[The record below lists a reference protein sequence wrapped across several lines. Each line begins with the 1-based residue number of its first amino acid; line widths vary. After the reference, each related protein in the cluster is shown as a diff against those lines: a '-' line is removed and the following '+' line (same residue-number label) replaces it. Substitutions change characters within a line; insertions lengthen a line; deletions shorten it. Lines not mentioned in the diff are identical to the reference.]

1 MAKAKSGLK
10 RAPAKR
16 RPRKAKPG
24 TRGLA
29 PAESRLESLSG
40 VAEEAARRVESV
52 GGQLIGS
59 YQDPL
64 GRQPVL
70 VAILPID
77 SVEPTPF
84 QRDLS
89 EAHHRR
95 LADVLDRT
103 GMFLDPIIAVT
114 APEEGSRGEKSAAKA
129 GFWTPNGMH
138 RLMAMRRL
146 GARSITALVVPK
158 REIAWQILAL
168 NTEKAHNLREKSLE
182 VIRIYRGLIEEDA
195 KRPETQFAYYLEEA
209 SFVTMGICY
218 ERNGKF
224 AGGAYNPV
232 VRRLERFSEDSL
244 SKAIKVHERHADMLT
259 DLDERVAAVIAKL
272 KARGFVSPYLRA
284 FVIARI
290 NPLRW
295 MQGEPPPLEEVLKTM
310 RERAGKF
317 NTEKVKQEDLASVG
331 GAPDEP
337 D

>member
-40 VAEEAARRVESV
+40 AAEEAARRIESV
-52 GGQLIGS
+52 GGQLLGS

-64 GRQPVL
+64 GREPVL
-70 VAILPID
+70 VAILPIE

-89 EAHHRR
+89 QAHHRR

-114 APEEGSRGEKSAAKA
+114 APEK

-146 GARSITALVVPK
+146 GARAITALVVPK

-182 VIRIYRGLIEEDA
+182 VIRIYRGLIDEDP

-209 SFVTMGICY
+209 SFVTMGMCY

-244 SKAIKVHERHADMLT
+244 SKAIKVHERHADMLM

-295 MQGEPPPLEEVLKTM
+295 MQGEPPPLEDVLKTM

-317 NTEKVKQEDLASVG
+317 NVEKVKQEDLAGAG
-331 GAPDEP
+331 GAPDETE
-337 D
+337 

>member
-24 TRGLA
+24 TRGLT

-40 VAEEAARRVESV
+40 AAEEAARRVENV
-52 GGQLIGS
+52 GGQLLGS

-64 GRQPVL
+64 GREPVL
-70 VAILPID
+70 VAILPVE

-89 EAHHRR
+89 ETHHRR

-114 APEEGSRGEKSAAKA
+114 APEK

-182 VIRIYRGLIEEDA
+182 VIRIYRGLIEEDP

-209 SFVTMGICY
+209 SLVTMGMCY

-232 VRRLERFSEDSL
+232 VRRLEKFSDQPL
-244 SKAIKVHERHADMLT
+244 SKTVKEHEKHSEMLM
-259 DLDERVAAVIAKL
+259 DLDERVAGVIAKL

-295 MQGEPPPLEEVLKTM
+295 MQGEAPPLEDVLKTM

-317 NTEKVKQEDLASVG
+317 NTEKIKQEDLASVG
-331 GAPDEP
+331 GAPDEA